1 MIADIVTHCFF
12 LYFIFRNILMNR
24 LILLHLFPI
33 RQNAFHAFD
42 SELLIYILTVHYY
55 RKNPDLTSLSLRE
68 AVGGDIEA

>member
-1 MIADIVTHCFF
+1 
-12 LYFIFRNILMNR
+12 MNR
-24 LILLHLFPI
+24 LILLHLVPI